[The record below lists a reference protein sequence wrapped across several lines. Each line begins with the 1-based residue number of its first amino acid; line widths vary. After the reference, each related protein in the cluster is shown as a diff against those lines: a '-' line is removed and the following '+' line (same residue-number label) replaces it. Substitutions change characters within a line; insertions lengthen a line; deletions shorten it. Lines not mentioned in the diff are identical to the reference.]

1 MTKINNYYFYIR
13 NNIRSL
19 QNFMLIDYLPW
30 LVGAVEWTGSIEG
43 NRKINMTIKCIM
55 HSIQN

>member
-1 MTKINNYYFYIR
+1 
-13 NNIRSL
+13 
-19 QNFMLIDYLPW
+19 MLIDYLPW

-43 NRKINMTIKCIM
+43 NKKINMTLKCIM